1 MIGNLRGIVYL
12 LILIALS
19 RTALSQPASQAT
31 AQGASI
37 AGTGSITGAVK
48 LGDAPAAGIT
58 MALAPERMGRMAP
71 QQQPQPEI
79 ANRAVTDEKGLYRFT
94 NVAAGRFRVAPLA
107 EAFVTTSDGAIRGG
121 PGGIAVTVSDGQTVS
136 NIDFTLARG
145 GVITGRVT
153 DSDGR
158 PIIAER
164 INMTMTD
171 ANGQP
176 QPFNG
181 GNRLG
186 YETDDRGVYRVYG
199 LPAGHYLVS
208 AGGGDRPGVSRRI
221 RYPLT
226 YYPDAVEQAQ
236 AQPVV
241 VETGAV
247 AESID
252 IRLGAPLKTYAVAGR
267 VLDADSGQPAPGVP
281 VNIGRQRGPGPGGGG
296 ASGGVTNA
304 DGTFRVTGLV
314 PGRYSASAGAS
325 GFPGG
330 TADTSSD
337 FYSDPVNFE
346 ISGDNVTGVEVKV
359 HRGASIAGVVAVEG
373 ANDQSVIA
381 QLSQL
386 MISASSRGDQ
396 SQQSQGQAQ
405 RQAGGGGMGGR
416 QNFAQVG
423 PNGAFRI
430 GAIAP
435 GRVRLNVNGLGG
447 GFGGNGL
454 SLVRI
459 ERDGALLNGE
469 FNVASGEQ
477 VAGIRV
483 VVGYG
488 TGVIQGRVVVTG
500 GALPAGTRLVVSVRS
515 LDSTGQNRPAQVDA
529 NGQFRVEGLLSGSY
543 EVRLNATGGAGG
555 FGGGRGAGRGGG
567 RGAGGGPNR
576 SPIKIPDVRQTVSV
590 VNGSSSGVT
599 LNLDLSQ

>member
-1 MIGNLRGIVYL
+1 
-12 LILIALS
+12 
-19 RTALSQPASQAT
+19 
-31 AQGASI
+31 
-37 AGTGSITGAVK
+37 
-48 LGDAPAAGIT
+48 
-58 MALAPERMGRMAP
+58 
-71 QQQPQPEI
+71 
-79 ANRAVTDEKGLYRFT
+79 
-94 NVAAGRFRVAPLA
+94 
-107 EAFVTTSDGAIRGG
+107 
-121 PGGIAVTVSDGQTVS
+121 
-136 NIDFTLARG
+136 
-145 GVITGRVT
+145 
-153 DSDGR
+153 
-158 PIIAER
+158 
-164 INMTMTD
+164 
-171 ANGQP
+171 
-176 QPFNG
+176 
-181 GNRLG
+181 
-186 YETDDRGVYRVYG
+186 
-199 LPAGHYLVS
+199 
-208 AGGGDRPGVSRRI
+208 
-221 RYPLT
+221 
-226 YYPDAVEQAQ
+226 
-236 AQPVV
+236 
-241 VETGAV
+241 
-247 AESID
+247 
-252 IRLGAPLKTYAVAGR
+252 
-267 VLDADSGQPAPGVP
+267 
-281 VNIGRQRGPGPGGGG
+281 
-296 ASGGVTNA
+296 
-304 DGTFRVTGLV
+304 
-314 PGRYSASAGAS
+314 ASAGAS

-423 PNGAFRI
+423 PDGAFRI
-430 GAIAP
+430 GGIAP

-590 VNGSSSGVT
+590 VNGSASGVT

>member
-58 MALAPERMGRMAP
+58 MALAPERMVRMAP

-252 IRLGAPLKTYAVAGR
+252 IRLGAPLKTYAASGR
-267 VLDADSGQPAPGVP
+267 VVDAESGQPV
-281 VNIGRQRGPGPGGGG
+281 
-296 ASGGVTNA
+296 SGVTVNVGRERGQGPAGAISGVSNA
-304 DGTFRVTGLV
+304 KGEFRVTGLT
-314 PGRYSASAGAS
+314 PGRYSASLRSAG
-325 GFPGG
+325 
-330 TADTSSD
+330 
-337 FYSDPVNFE
+337 
-346 ISGDNVTGVEVKV
+346 
-359 HRGASIAGVVAVEG
+359 
-373 ANDQSVIA
+373 
-381 QLSQL
+381 
-386 MISASSRGDQ
+386 
-396 SQQSQGQAQ
+396 
-405 RQAGGGGMGGR
+405 
-416 QNFAQVG
+416 
-423 PNGAFRI
+423 FR
-430 GAIAP
+430 
-435 GRVRLNVNGLGG
+435 
-447 GFGGNGL
+447 
-454 SLVRI
+454 
-459 ERDGALLNGE
+459 
-469 FNVASGEQ
+469 
-477 VAGIRV
+477 
-483 VVGYG
+483 
-488 TGVIQGRVVVTG
+488 
-500 GALPAGTRLVVSVRS
+500 
-515 LDSTGQNRPAQVDA
+515 
-529 NGQFRVEGLLSGSY
+529 
-543 EVRLNATGGAGG
+543 
-555 FGGGRGAGRGGG
+555 
-567 RGAGGGPNR
+567 
-576 SPIKIPDVRQTVSV
+576 
-590 VNGSSSGVT
+590 
-599 LNLDLSQ
+599 